1 MAECLPSLTALDV
14 ILGIID
20 GRALNSTDTGEPV
33 LSGSILSNHSVL
45 SGRFSKFRHFYP
57 VITVISSPLNGHPND
72 AVVVT
77 FSLQRPIVIALHICR
92 TFT

>member
-1 MAECLPSLTALDV
+1 MFTVSYGARRHPRNNRWE
-14 ILGIID
+14 
-20 GRALNSTDTGEPV
+20 ALNSTDTGEPV

-57 VITVISSPLNGHPND
+57 VITVISSPLNGHLND